1 MGNPRGFLAYHGPS
15 LIDRHMI
22 LGIVTLRSANV
33 KTGDMAQLWI
43 LRKSVPPIEAVQTGK
58 DVSICGSCPLRGDPG
73 FSRRACYVDVG
84 RAPRVVW
91 HAWKR
96 GIYPK
101 LTPAETRQALLGRA
115 LRLGAYGEPTAL
127 PDRVLARLAHSAGR
141 WTGYTHRW
149 QEVGEP
155 YRRILMA
162 SVESEL
168 EAEEAQSRGWRTF
181 RIRREGEDTNP
192 LTEVVCPASPE
203 AGSETTCSRCTLCSG
218 SGRRAKSVSTQAHG
232 SGAVYL

>member
-43 LRKSVPPIEAVQTGK
+43 LRKSVPPVEAVQTGK

-73 FSRRACYVDVG
+73 FSRRACYVEVG
-84 RAPRVVW
+84 RAPQVVW

-181 RIRREGEDTNP
+181 RIRREGEDNLP
-192 LTEVVCPASPE
+192 STEVVCPASPE

-218 SGRRAKSVSTQAHG
+218 SGRRAKSVSIQAHG
-232 SGAVYL
+232 SGAMYL